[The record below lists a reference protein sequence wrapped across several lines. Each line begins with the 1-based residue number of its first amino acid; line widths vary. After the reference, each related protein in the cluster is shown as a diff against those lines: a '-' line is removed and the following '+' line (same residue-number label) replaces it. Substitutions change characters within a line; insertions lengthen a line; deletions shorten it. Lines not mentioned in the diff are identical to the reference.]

1 MGNQQQLP
9 VDENNYKYYSEKDIT
24 NLISRMM
31 LKRNQPTFSETI
43 NFNDATLSLDDEFV
57 GGYNLK
63 GGNYKF
69 GNKSEVLICTKT
81 PCYSLD
87 IGKVYD
93 CNKEIAQIPGNTLK
107 HNTYMFDALN
117 LTLEINV
124 LNNKE
129 QREIEPLEMN
139 NLEFGIPMSNES
151 LEKKMD
157 DEFHFIQSTIAMII
171 RNCMIL
177 IGDFKLNVILHINQ
191 LPTTIPKLIKNITR
205 KASTT
210 VTDEMVNKILNIQ
223 IVNKPIPGQDSYINR
238 TSYITT
244 TKDEMK
250 IQAQNFINGQTNK
263 LHIKT
268 DSSEHQIFMDVIKL
282 VAKKR
287 IALDIP
293 LTYGNE
299 YGVGETP
306 ISELNKIFVYIDK
319 NQYYPNFVSFVKLA
333 EQYPSITFV
342 ISLSDG
348 AENPYRNDKTDQE
361 VFVPIREQYK
371 EKIEEATKKHSNL
384 IVLKKDQA
392 IIQHIKSENIDKIY
406 LIETVKAIPHTQLS
420 NDIKKT
426 SQSLQKKPSIA
437 LIFGSESE
445 GTSIEIMEFLNE
457 PVNLDRVQNLIIN
470 SYSPYLRK
478 YGASDKRAPSDCTKD
493 AIQSYSLNL
502 SSCVAT
508 ILATFN

>member
-24 NLISRMM
+24 NLIRRMM
-31 LKRNQPTFSETI
+31 LKRNQQNFSETL
-43 NFNDATLSLDDEFV
+43 NFNDETLSLDDEFV

-87 IGKVYD
+87 IGQVYD
-93 CNKEIAQIPGNTLK
+93 CNKEIATIPGTKLK

-129 QREIEPLEMN
+129 QREIE
-139 NLEFGIPMSNES
+139 FGIPMSDES

-157 DEFHFIQSTIAMII
+157 DEFNFIQSTIAMII

-191 LPTTIPKLIKNITR
+191 LPIGIARLIKNITR

-223 IVNKPIPGQDSYINR
+223 IVNK
-238 TSYITT
+238 TSFIKTT
-244 TKDEMK
+244 DDEKK

-293 LTYGNE
+293 PTNDE
-299 YGVGETP
+299 YGKGETP

-348 AENPYRNDKTDQE
+348 DENPYSNDKTAKKE
-361 VFVPIREQYK
+361 FVPIRIQYE

-384 IVLKKDQA
+384 IVLKKDQT
-392 IIQHIKSENIDKIY
+392 IIQHITRENIDKIY
-406 LIETVKAIPHTQLS
+406 LIETVEAIPHTQLS
-420 NDIKKT
+420 NDIINT
-426 SQSLQKKPSIA
+426 SQKLGKKPSIA

-445 GTSIEIMEFLNE
+445 GTSIQIMDFLKE
-457 PVNLDRVQNLIIN
+457 PANLPKVQNLIIN

-478 YGASDKRAPSDCTKD
+478 YGASDKRAPKDCMKD